1 MVDRTSIL
9 IDDEDRHFLDEYTW
23 WIHKTKTRNYLRAHI
38 RGTGRGNGNKVYLH
52 RLIMQAGPGQEVDHI
67 DGNSLNN
74 HRSNLRFVTRSQNN
88 ANGKSKG
95 SKSGFKGVHWD
106 GYNKTWIAKIEKD
119 YTSIVIGRY
128 NTKEDAG
135 PAYEG
140 GHELVAIILDEKML
154 PLVRNK
160 MGKDGKVRLQMP
172 RELLVDICK
181 EADGW
186 YF

>member
-1 MVDRTSIL
+1 MI
-9 IDDEDRHFLDEYTW
+9 
-23 WIHKTKTRNYLRAHI
+23 
-38 RGTGRGNGNKVYLH
+38 
-52 RLIMQAGPGQEVDHI
+52 
-67 DGNSLNN
+67 
-74 HRSNLRFVTRSQNN
+74 
-88 ANGKSKG
+88 
-95 SKSGFKGVHWD
+95 
-106 GYNKTWIAKIEKD
+106 
-119 YTSIVIGRY
+119 
-128 NTKEDAG
+128 EDAG

-140 GHELVAIILDEKML
+140 GPELVAIILDEKML